1 MMMKNIEFGY
11 ESKCKCKK
19 TTGKVSEAEIILNIG
34 FWVET
39 GDDRAYLCELE
50 KRKEGW
56 DLYIYY
62 EGINCHFQYL
72 ENVAYNS
79 QKIIKL
85 LDNRYNDGMAIAVAI
100 KEIYQQAKGVI
111 Y

>member
-1 MMMKNIEFGY
+1 MMKNIDFDY
-11 ESKCKCKK
+11 TSKRKCKK
-19 TTGKVSEAEIILNIG
+19 ITGKVSEPEIILNIG

-39 GDDRAYLCELE
+39 GNNNAYLCELE

-62 EGINCHFQYL
+62 EGINCHLQYL
-72 ENVAYNS
+72 DNIAYNS
-79 QKIIKL
+79 QKIVKL
-85 LDNRYNDGMAIAVAI
+85 LDNRHNDGMAIAVAI